1 MGDIMFN
8 CIVVAIDGSEPSH
21 RALKAACQMAKAFS
35 SEVHLV
41 HALEN
46 KAVEAP
52 VAGVAWTTS
61 NSNGE
66 KVLTDAVAEANDM
79 GITPSST
86 TTGEGDPF
94 EEIMTIAQLYS
105 ADLIVTGRRGLGNIS
120 GLFAGSTSQQI
131 AKHADCA
138 FLSVK

>member
-1 MGDIMFN
+1 MFN